1 MGLLNLTKEEIKKLK
16 NIHKYSRN
24 NTLKQNRIKVILAYD
39 SGKSKEEIRD
49 FLLLDLKSIRR
60 YINDFKAKR
69 MDSIEEEDKRK
80 DGNRQ
85 GRRLTKEQLQEI
97 DEYLKENIISDAK
110 EIQILVKKQYD
121 IDYSIS
127 AIHDI
132 LHSLGYVYKQVTIT
146 PQKSDDKDQI
156 EKQLAFEAAYE
167 ELTEN
172 IDKEKDSIYF
182 FDAEHPTHNTKVGY
196 AWVKKGETKEIEAN
210 SGRKRINLWGLYS
223 PISAEILFDM
233 EESINAQSVIHMFDK
248 ALEANQ
254 HKSGDIYIIL
264 DNARYNKSN
273 IVQEALKKSKYSRIK
288 LIFLPPYSPNL
299 NLIERVWRFANI
311 HVRNNKFYEK
321 FTDFKKSIEE
331 FFDQTV
337 KQEHM
342 KEKLKQFVSNKF
354 HIPHRDLVTLDR
366 SSVPAFEFNKFG

>member
-223 PISAEILFDM
+223 PISAEILFDIY
-233 EESINAQSVIHMFDK
+233 SIG
-248 ALEANQ
+248 LLC
-254 HKSGDIYIIL
+254 L
-264 DNARYNKSN
+264 D
-273 IVQEALKKSKYSRIK
+273 
-288 LIFLPPYSPNL
+288 L
-299 NLIERVWRFANI
+299 NLIN
-311 HVRNNKFYEK
+311 
-321 FTDFKKSIEE
+321 
-331 FFDQTV
+331 
-337 KQEHM
+337 
-342 KEKLKQFVSNKF
+342 
-354 HIPHRDLVTLDR
+354 LDKN
-366 SSVPAFEFNKFG
+366 S